1 MREIFVFVL
10 PSGHAAS
17 EKHNRKQQDSGFDP
31 TSPQLLLQVLCS
43 SFSHRVHLAELQSS
57 LSSRMDFL

>member
-31 TSPQLLLQVLCS
+31 TSPQLLLQVLWAHL
-43 SFSHRVHLAELQSS
+43 SHTG
-57 LSSRMDFL
+57 FT

>member
-31 TSPQLLLQVLCS
+31 TSPQLLLQVLLWAHL
-43 SFSHRVHLAELQSS
+43 SHTG
-57 LSSRMDFL
+57 FT